1 MLLITGITGWSPCET
16 QNITLRLVFNFCS
29 SKKCQFFIVHCSV
42 SPVQWLVLQRL
53 ALHTQLQG
61 IAAWQA
67 RICVCVCV
75 CVYICVR
82 VCFLRF
88 GMIYTTPHSIN
99 SSMTA
104 QTCLCVHMLVWGIR
118 LTEAHRQ
125 NSVDLLIDGG
135 LSPFFFI
142 FNTHTHANTHTHT
155 SHSCLCF
162 LLVPFI

>member
-1 MLLITGITGWSPCET
+1 MMPSITSISVWSEYYFETHFISVLPRNQSVFYCPVFCFSSSVIGPSLFGPPHTTTGDSC
-16 QNITLRLVFNFCS
+16 LA
-29 SKKCQFFIVHCSV
+29 SV
-42 SPVQWLVLQRL
+42 C
-53 ALHTQLQG
+53 AHE
-61 IAAWQA
+61 
-67 RICVCVCV
+67 
-75 CVYICVR
+75 CVR

-104 QTCLCVHMLVWGIR
+104 QTCLCAHMLVWGIR

-135 LSPFFFI
+135 LSLFFRGAYTHT
-142 FNTHTHANTHTHT
+142 NTHTHI
-155 SHSCLCF
+155 SHSCLYF